1 MCIKSDSN
9 GFNSYGN
16 VLVAIIN
23 VQRQQSDPLHFSV
36 AVPSVCGGL
45 RLASFVV
52 KMAVAT
58 LGFALSH
65 TKSRGREGASP
76 GKCGVCIVKAR
87 IPLFPEVPS
96 KPSLKLCWPY
106 SAGSQA

>member
-23 VQRQQSDPLHFSV
+23 VQRQQSDPPHFSV
-36 AVPSVCGGL
+36 ALPSVCGGL

>member
-1 MCIKSDSN
+1 MITITD
-9 GFNSYGN
+9 
-16 VLVAIIN
+16 
-23 VQRQQSDPLHFSV
+23 VQRQQADPLHFSV
-36 AVPSVCGGL
+36 ALPSVCGGISL

-65 TKSRGREGASP
+65 TKSGGREGASP
-76 GKCGVCIVKAR
+76 GECGVCIVKAR
-87 IPLFPEVPS
+87 IPEVPS
-96 KPSLKLCWPY
+96 EPSLKLCWPY

>member
-1 MCIKSDSN
+1 MI
-9 GFNSYGN
+9 
-16 VLVAIIN
+16 AITD
-23 VQRQQSDPLHFSV
+23 VQRQQADPLHFSV
-36 AVPSVCGGL
+36 ALPSVCGGISL

-65 TKSRGREGASP
+65 TKSRGRERASS
-76 GKCGVCIVKAR
+76 GECGVCIVKAR

-96 KPSLKLCWPY
+96 EPSLKLCWPTQL
-106 SAGSQA
+106 GHKPRF